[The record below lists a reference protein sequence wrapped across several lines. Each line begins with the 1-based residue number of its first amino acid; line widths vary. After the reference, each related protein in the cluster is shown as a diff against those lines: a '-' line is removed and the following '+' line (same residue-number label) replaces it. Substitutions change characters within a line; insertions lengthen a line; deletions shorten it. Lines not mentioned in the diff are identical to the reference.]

1 MVTTEV
7 LAPNKMPM
15 SIQFMARYGEAL
27 LDAGYRILPIQPGTK
42 KPGMMR
48 QGQWFDYP
56 QWSRHGMRETTAYEL
71 DVWATWPDAAIG
83 VATGNVIAIDIDVPD
98 EALAKGI
105 QTLAF
110 ERLGVTN
117 AIRIGR
123 APKRL
128 LLYRAETAFAGFKR
142 QPIEVLGLGQQF
154 VAYGIH
160 PDTGA
165 PYQWPVDD
173 LSELAL
179 SALPAITEAQAR
191 RFLDEAYG
199 SLPPSFKPKTLA
211 LSLDAAQIAETQTAD
226 AVVSSQVV
234 STQSLRGTVEAI
246 SSALLHLPNDDLDY
260 DSWVRVGLAIKGALN
275 GEG

>member
-1 MVTTEV
+1 
-7 LAPNKMPM
+7 
-15 SIQFMARYGEAL
+15 
-27 LDAGYRILPIQPGTK
+27 
-42 KPGMMR
+42 
-48 QGQWFDYP
+48 
-56 QWSRHGMRETTAYEL
+56 
-71 DVWATWPDAAIG
+71 
-83 VATGNVIAIDIDVPD
+83 
-98 EALAKGI
+98 
-105 QTLAF
+105 
-110 ERLGVTN
+110 
-117 AIRIGR
+117 
-123 APKRL
+123 
-128 LLYRAETAFAGFKR
+128 
-142 QPIEVLGLGQQF
+142 
-154 VAYGIH
+154 
-160 PDTGA
+160 
-165 PYQWPVDD
+165 VDD

-179 SALPAITEAQAR
+179 SALPAITEAQVR

>member
-1 MVTTEV
+1 
-7 LAPNKMPM
+7 
-15 SIQFMARYGEAL
+15 
-27 LDAGYRILPIQPGTK
+27 
-42 KPGMMR
+42 
-48 QGQWFDYP
+48 
-56 QWSRHGMRETTAYEL
+56 MRETTAYEL

-110 ERLGVTN
+110 DRLGVTN

-128 LLYRAETAFAGFKR
+128 LLYRADIPFAGFKR

-179 SALPAITEAQAR
+179 SSLPAITEAQAR